1 MIGFLIFYY
10 IFSVLF
16 MLGYGEFKD
25 CKGLLAFLA
34 VILVILAAP
43 VMMPINLG
51 YYINKRS

>member
-1 MIGFLIFYY
+1 
-10 IFSVLF
+10 